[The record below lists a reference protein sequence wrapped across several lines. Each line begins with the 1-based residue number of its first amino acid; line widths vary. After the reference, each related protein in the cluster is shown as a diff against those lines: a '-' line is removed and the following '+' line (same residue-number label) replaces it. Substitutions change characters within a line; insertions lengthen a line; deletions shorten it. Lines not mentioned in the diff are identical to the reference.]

1 MNTGIT
7 LADGQ
12 VGATATALST
22 NPLSGLVNVTFCNVG
37 GLSETVV
44 VTLLRNGGTARRVAR
59 AVLAANEAL
68 VVAGLQVH
76 GVDTLKASTTNA
88 TSVDY
93 VVSSAPDSSRLQI
106 YTLDAN
112 GAVKQVNSGQILAG
126 AVTIT
131 SSGANALAVGPNAT
145 TNPTFNVD
153 ASTASDATGV
163 QVKGAAAGGGVAL
176 SALSSGASEAL
187 KIDAKGSGQLI
198 IGGTSTGYTVLNRGA
213 LAAPV
218 VGLTKTPVATQNS
231 TPTAAQLIGG
241 LIAHASTTG
250 AGTATLDTAANIDTQ
265 IGAAVA
271 TGDSF
276 WCQYANTGSQTVTIT
291 TAVGLT
297 LKGTA
302 AVPATK
308 NAMLLFVRTGAG
320 TWDVYINLSA

>member
-218 VGLTKTPVATQNS
+218 VA
-231 TPTAAQLIGG
+231 
-241 LIAHASTTG
+241 
-250 AGTATLDTAANIDTQ
+250 
-265 IGAAVA
+265 
-271 TGDSF
+271 
-276 WCQYANTGSQTVTIT
+276 
-291 TAVGLT
+291 
-297 LKGTA
+297 
-302 AVPATK
+302 
-308 NAMLLFVRTGAG
+308 
-320 TWDVYINLSA
+320 

>member
-126 AVTIT
+126 AVTVT
-131 SSGANALAVGPNAT
+131 SSGANALAVGPNGT
-145 TNPTFNVD
+145 TNPTFQVD
-153 ASTASDATGV
+153 GSVASEATGIKV
-163 QVKGAAAGGGVAL
+163 TGAAAGSGVSDA
-176 SALSSGASEAL
+176 AISSGTNEARR
-187 KIDAKGSGQLI
+187 IDAKGSGQLI
-198 IGGTSTGYTVLNRGA
+198 IGGTSTGLVSIGRGA
-213 LAAPV
+213 VAGPLLAF
-218 VGLTKTPVATQNS
+218 TKTTINAQNG
-231 TPTAAQLIGG
+231 TPTAAQLAGG
-241 LIAHASTTG
+241 YIDHNSQTG
-250 AGTATLDTAANIDTQ
+250 AGTLTLDTGANLDTL
-265 IGAAVA
+265 IGAAAA
-271 TGDSF
+271 TGDGF
-276 WCQYANTGSQTVTIT
+276 VCQYVNRGNQTVTVT
-291 TAVGLT
+291 TATGLT
-297 LKGTA
+297 LKGTV
-302 AVPATK
+302 AVPTLK
-308 NAMLLFVRTGAG
+308 NATLTFVKTGSA
-320 TWDVYINLSA
+320 TYDVIIVLSA